1 MGLVGERSPAMR
13 EQNEIEGLGVVHLD
27 LVGRYVAAAAGPPP
41 RTPLRFWNRGEWIE
55 VSSPEPEPNAVPG
68 PGPARLEEAR
78 AVDPWS
84 AVRARELPVYRWVL
98 ERVTDNDEQG
108 GPEPGRPRSVALAS
122 GSGRPIG
129 RRPAP

>member
-1 MGLVGERSPAMR
+1 MHER
-13 EQNEIEGLGVVHLD
+13 QEIEGLGVVHLD
-27 LVGRYVAAAAGPPP
+27 LVGRYVAAAAGLPP
-41 RTPLRFWNRGEWIE
+41 RTPLRFWIGGEWVEIA
-55 VSSPEPEPNAVPG
+55 SPEPEPTAAAAGVNRAQLG
-68 PGPARLEEAR
+68 RAE

-98 ERVTDNDEQG
+98 ERVTDDGEHG
-108 GPEPGRPRSVALAS
+108 GPEHDRAPSLSLAS